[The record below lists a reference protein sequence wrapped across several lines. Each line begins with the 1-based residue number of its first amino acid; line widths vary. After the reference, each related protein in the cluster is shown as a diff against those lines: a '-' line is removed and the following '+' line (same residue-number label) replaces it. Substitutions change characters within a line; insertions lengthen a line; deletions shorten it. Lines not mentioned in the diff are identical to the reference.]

1 MKRFKELRESLLIES
16 EFSAY
21 GDGGESI
28 APDGS
33 VSQFASEDNLG
44 RINAF
49 INNFLAD
56 ETLHPKARLE
66 QLRVRLNQIGL
77 DFDSNK
83 GIASSEDT
91 KVYAVEYFGQGY
103 GYHPTTG
110 EIGSFDYG
118 TAKLGK
124 ALQLEVT
131 MVGSGVVSMNASLG
145 FAGES
150 TDEDLVGEALDLY
163 LRIEND
169 DELFESKLQPA
180 LDDIDILD
188 EEGLDRAFRGLIYG
202 VRAAAKKYDLDLD
215 ENTLEDVALSIL
227 ESVIEPE
234 DEDEEEFEVEVEIES
249 LDDAEELD
257 ELKMPKTNKY
267 GEYTSR
273 KVRDATMAG
282 SSRAGERAR
291 KQDNKD
297 YAAYLSGKKPDG
309 GKARRHNDRS
319 INRLNRLVNTK
330 ARDAEKREKDRAAA
344 EKGREKVGAG
354 KRRRG

>member
-66 QLRVRLNQIGL
+66 QLKVRLNQIGL

-131 MVGSGVVSMNASLG
+131 TVGSGVVSMNASLG

-234 DEDEEEFEVEVEIES
+234 DEDEEEIEVEVEQV
-249 LDDAEELD
+249 D
-257 ELKMPKTNKY
+257 ELKMPKRDAEGRLK
-267 GEYTSR
+267 SK
-273 KVRDATMAG
+273 KVRDAFVKGEKKAYAKGIKQDTSAHSKLMKAADTQHKAVADMDKKGMNKAAKQMGDAEKDMDKSRRSMAR
-282 SSRAGERAR
+282 SRDRAR
-291 KQDNKD
+291 K
-297 YAAYLSGKKPDG
+297 S
-309 GKARRHNDRS
+309 R
-319 INRLNRLVNTK
+319 
-330 ARDAEKREKDRAAA
+330 
-344 EKGREKVGAG
+344 
-354 KRRRG
+354 